1 MKDRIDKL
9 SRSSKVLILAFIDY
23 IIAIISLYL
32 VSYILDKNLNIMTF
46 LKENYL
52 IIFIMLFVVIISSNI
67 TKVSSTA
74 IRNLYFTDA
83 TKFIFYS
90 ILVSCITYILSFF
103 IVINFTLITF
113 FYYVSSLLLGMILTR
128 LCIFYMI
135 NISHSIK
142 INNPKSR
149 KTRLAIFGAGSAGR
163 NIINLLHEK
172 EYNILALID
181 DGAGFTDTYISGIKI
196 FSRNSFKKNF
206 SYNKPDEIW
215 VVIPSASNREFQS
228 IIEYLSQFEVK
239 IKKIPSLNELL
250 LSGKS
255 IINPVEIN
263 PLDVLG
269 RKKVNIDKQLFKS
282 HYFNK
287 SILIS
292 GAGGSIGSEIAKQ
305 LLTVQPNK
313 VIFLDISEYSLY
325 RLEKDIENQTGN
337 EVITKYFLCSIL
349 NKKLLG
355 DIIRKEKIQVIIH
368 AAAYK
373 HVPIIEENT
382 VAGFRNN
389 VIGTIN
395 IVDEA
400 ILNNIER
407 FIFVS
412 TDKAVRPTS
421 IMGATKRM
429 AELVIQ
435 HKLSEINNIETAIVR
450 FGNVLGS
457 SGSVIPLFKK
467 QIKSGGPITLT
478 DPEMTRY
485 FMVIEEA
492 AQLVLLA
499 GSFGGKGEVY
509 LLDMGEQVKI
519 VDLIKNMLKLEGLK
533 LKDSQNLDGDIEIK
547 VINKRRGEKLFEE
560 LLINKDDKH
569 TSHPKVRVA
578 NEKINNKEQMHSF
591 INSIFSENNLTHAQ
605 VVRILED
612 HISEF
617 KYNN

>member
-1 MKDRIDKL
+1 M
-9 SRSSKVLILAFIDY
+9 Y
-23 IIAIISLYL
+23 W
-32 VSYILDKNLNIMTF
+32 
-46 LKENYL
+46 E
-52 IIFIMLFVVIISSNI
+52 
-67 TKVSSTA
+67 
-74 IRNLYFTDA
+74 
-83 TKFIFYS
+83 
-90 ILVSCITYILSFF
+90 
-103 IVINFTLITF
+103 
-113 FYYVSSLLLGMILTR
+113 
-128 LCIFYMI
+128 
-135 NISHSIK
+135 
-142 INNPKSR
+142 
-149 KTRLAIFGAGSAGR
+149 
-163 NIINLLHEK
+163 
-172 EYNILALID
+172 
-181 DGAGFTDTYISGIKI
+181 
-196 FSRNSFKKNF
+196 
-206 SYNKPDEIW
+206 
-215 VVIPSASNREFQS
+215 
-228 IIEYLSQFEVK
+228 
-239 IKKIPSLNELL
+239 
-250 LSGKS
+250 
-255 IINPVEIN
+255 
-263 PLDVLG
+263 
-269 RKKVNIDKQLFKS
+269 KKVDIDKQLFKS

-325 RLEKDIENQTGN
+325 KLEKDIENQTGN

-478 DPEMTRY
+478 DPEMTDI

-509 LLDMGEQVKI
+509 LLDMGET
-519 VDLIKNMLKLEGLK
+519 
-533 LKDSQNLDGDIEIK
+533 
-547 VINKRRGEKLFEE
+547 GE
-560 LLINKDDKH
+560 
-569 TSHPKVRVA
+569 
-578 NEKINNKEQMHSF
+578 
-591 INSIFSENNLTHAQ
+591 NS
-605 VVRILED
+605 
-612 HISEF
+612 
-617 KYNN
+617 